1 MSRRL
6 LSAAGIGLAIGAT
19 AWLVFTWNE
28 GRQASA
34 EAQRWIADGEA
45 LLEQDLA
52 RGAATTDFAL
62 ANRAIE
68 RFRAALQ
75 VLGESSRARRGLGRA
90 HLRRTEFTKAVEE
103 YERALVDPEAP
114 GAWKREA
121 GLAYLNRYAM
131 SRDPGDLLAGVGRY
145 EEALAADPGDA
156 EARWGAGALHHVAGD
171 RERRDEHWNRLLR
184 EAPDSPWAARVR
196 KDLEAEKPAPAG
208 PR

>member
-1 MSRRL
+1 MSRRIL
-6 LSAAGIGLAIGAT
+6 AAAGVGLAIGVT

-28 GRQASA
+28 RRQAAA
-34 EAQRWIADGEA
+34 EAVRWIAEGEA

-52 RGAATTDFAL
+52 RGEASSDFAL
-62 ANRAIE
+62 ANGAIAK
-68 RFRAALQ
+68 FRAALQ

-90 HLRRTEFTKAVEE
+90 HLRRTEFSKAVEE
-103 YERALVDPEAP
+103 YERALVDPGAP
-114 GAWKREA
+114 GSWKREA
-121 GLAYLNRYAM
+121 GLAYLNLYAI
-131 SRDPGDLLAGVGRY
+131 SRDSGELSAGIRRY

-156 EARWGAGALHHVAGD
+156 EARWGEGAFHHLAGD
-171 RERRDEHWNRLLR
+171 RERRDESWNRLLR